1 MDGMG
6 NVERYSFVGWL
17 IKINTQREREKE
29 IAITRA

>member
-1 MDGMG
+1 MSRME

-17 IKINTQREREKE
+17 IKIKTEREKE